1 MTTTP
6 FRIGV
11 LGTHSTGKTTLVQ
24 RIEMELR
31 GQGVTVG
38 RTGGFGRRAAE
49 IGLPKMQRHTETST
63 EWIIATAIANEIEIG
78 ISAEVVLA
86 DRAVH
91 DALAYYM
98 AALEYR
104 GEPVNSDAVERLR
117 ILVATQTPKYDLC
130 IATRLDPEMP
140 VATEH
145 FYDPRYR
152 ALVDEHVHRLLAE
165 DHVDHLVVGSSADEQ
180 RLVVQTAVEAALKA
194 VGA

>member
-1 MTTTP
+1 MTTKP

-38 RTGGFGRRAAE
+38 RTRSFGRRAAE
-49 IGLPKMQRHTETST
+49 VGLPKLQRHTEMST
-63 EWIIATAIANEIEIG
+63 EWIIATAIANEIELG
-78 ISAEVVLA
+78 VGVEVVLA
-86 DRAVH
+86 DRAVN

-104 GEPVNSDAVERLR
+104 GEPIDSEAVERLR
-117 ILVATQTPKYDLC
+117 ILVSTQYPKYDLC
-130 IATRLDPEMP
+130 IATRLDPEVP
-140 VATEH
+140 VDTEH
-145 FYDPRYR
+145 SYDPRYR

-165 DHVDHLVVGSSADEQ
+165 DHVDHLVVGSGADEQ
-180 RLVVQTAVEAALKA
+180 HLVVQTAVETALKA
-194 VGA
+194 IGA